1 LTAFESALQFILNLK
16 MVDLKLSEAEIS

>member
-16 MVDLKLSEAEIS
+16 TVDLKLSEAEIS